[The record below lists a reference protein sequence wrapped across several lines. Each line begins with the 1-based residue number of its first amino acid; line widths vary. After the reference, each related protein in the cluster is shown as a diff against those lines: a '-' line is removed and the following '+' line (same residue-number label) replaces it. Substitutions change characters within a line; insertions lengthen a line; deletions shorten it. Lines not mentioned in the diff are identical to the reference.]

1 MRKEKEITIEKGR
14 DAGKKFKIVEMSA
27 TMTDRWATRALLVL
41 GKSIKGGITALSTL
55 SMEDILAGLSNA
67 SFEDCEPL
75 LQELLECS
83 YFLKDG
89 TSVQLKKDFV
99 DGIIE
104 DISTLWTLRVEALHL
119 HLDFLEQG
127 DGLGSK

>member
-127 DGLGSK
+127 DGLGLK